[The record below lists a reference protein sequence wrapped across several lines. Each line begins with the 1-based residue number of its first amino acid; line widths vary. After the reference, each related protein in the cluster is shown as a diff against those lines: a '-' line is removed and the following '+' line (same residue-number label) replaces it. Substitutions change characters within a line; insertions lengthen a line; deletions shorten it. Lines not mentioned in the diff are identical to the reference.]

1 MSKHVHVEAS
11 GRDCDGRVDHSHI
24 AHCYNVYG
32 QPESGRRLA
41 TFSEELAW
49 MMPSSNEAEITI
61 SVRWTGGEFG
71 EGDPLITAFHHT
83 ETEEGHSAVQ
93 ISECISACVLDAVSQ
108 RDYSAEAMGY

>member
-1 MSKHVHVEAS
+1 MKHVHVESS
-11 GRDCDGRVDHSHI
+11 GRDCDGRMDHSHI

-49 MMPSSNEAEITI
+49 MTPSIDETEITV

-71 EGDPLITAFHHT
+71 EGDPLLTAYRYR
-83 ETEEGHSAVQ
+83 ETEEGYSSVQ
-93 ISECISACVLDAVSQ
+93 ISECISSCVLDAVSQ
-108 RDYSAEAMGY
+108 RDYRAEAAGY